1 MMNRRVLTIALA
13 SLVVPLVLL
22 AARTIYVLDG
32 LTPEVQKKPVQ
43 GYSTEGSS
51 FHYRDGRIAVT
62 ATPLFANDLDGFY
75 AQHGLTNPFAHFP
88 VEANYVFFKIRI
100 ENLQKTDNVE
110 FSPGSVM
117 FGNSNALDDI
127 AVYQLFY
134 KEDKG
139 EALLAAAGKTLFLRN
154 LRLPAGQWIERLMVF
169 QYDDPYKTKKIPL
182 IMSNILMGR
191 EGLDVEFPFL
201 THFRK
206 EKVA

>member
-1 MMNRRVLTIALA
+1 MNRRLPNLVLA
-13 SLVVPLVLL
+13 SLVVPLALL
-22 AARTIYVLDG
+22 ASRTIYVLEG
-32 LTPEVQKKPVQ
+32 LTPEIQRKPVQ
-43 GYSTEGSS
+43 GYTTEGSS

-62 ATPLFANDLDGFY
+62 ATPLLSPDHEAFY
-75 AQHGLTNPFAHFP
+75 AQHELTNPFAHFP

-100 ENLQKTDNVE
+100 ENLQKADNVE

-134 KEDKG
+134 KEKDG
-139 EALLAAAGKTLFLRN
+139 EALLAAAGKTLFLKN

-206 EKVA
+206 ERVA